1 MFAGVLA
8 GRWPPAATLVDRLLG
23 PEHALPLRPVTDR
36 EVWGPGGTVD
46 PYTVE
51 AITAVAAGERG
62 TPWPAATARAYAR
75 YHTDGDRTE
84 YEAAVSGRQ
93 QRLSRA
99 AVMAARTLETS
110 WVHEV
115 ADGVVVLCEQS
126 SWCWP
131 AHDDTFTRHGS
142 VLPTV
147 TDPYLD
153 LGAGEVAG
161 QLAWLDH
168 LLGAVLDQHAPGLR
182 ARMRHEVRTRVLEPF
197 LRRRDW
203 HWLGLDG
210 DVHNWS
216 PWIHGNVLVAALRLA
231 EDEDTRGRLVALVC
245 EGLDRYVSALP
256 EDGAVDEGYDY
267 WWYGVGKATEALGIL
282 RHATGGAFDHRE
294 VGSLRA
300 AVAFPHRMHLGG
312 PWRLNVGDGTARGG
326 SVPWHVLHRAARD
339 TGDAD
344 ALAYASAHRGRDEPA
359 AGPEHGLGP
368 LLRGATDTAWLAAG
382 TSGPAAP
389 PLPAEVWLPS
399 TQVLVARRK
408 AGTADGLTLAV
419 KGGHNGEHHNHNDV
433 GSVVVAAGGVPV
445 LIDPGRPTYTAQTFG
460 PRRYEIWTMRGDWHN
475 VPTVAGVDQAPGRR
489 FAARDV
495 TPELGA
501 DRAGMVMDIAAAYP
515 LDDLRSWRREAVLD
529 RRHGTVTITD
539 EWLHSGTP
547 ERPSVLHYLLAG
559 EVTPVPDGVLVR
571 SLGGHLVHIGVPD
584 GVPADLTP
592 RELTDPMLYDVWGE
606 RITRLDLTV
615 AAPAGTLTVRIT
627 EAS

>member
-8 GRWPPAATLVDRLLG
+8 ARWPPATTLADHLLG
-23 PEHALPLRPVTDR
+23 REHALPLRPATDR
-36 EVWGPGGTVD
+36 DVWGPDGTVD
-46 PYTVE
+46 RHTVE
-51 AITAVAAGERG
+51 MVGAVAVGERG

-75 YHTDGDRTE
+75 YHADGDRTE
-84 YEAAVSGRQ
+84 YEDAVSARQ
-93 QRLSRA
+93 ERLSRA
-99 AVMAARTLETS
+99 VVMAAHTLEPS
-110 WVHEV
+110 WLDEV
-115 ADGVVVLCEQS
+115 ADGVLVLCEQS

-168 LLGAVLDQHAPGLR
+168 LLGAVLDRHVPGLR
-182 ARMRHEVRTRVLEPF
+182 ARIRHEVATRVFDPF

-210 DVHNWS
+210 DVHNWN

-231 EDEDTRGRLVALVC
+231 GDDVRARLVALVC
-245 EGLDRYVSALP
+245 EGLDRYVSVLP
-256 EDGAVDEGYDY
+256 GDGAVDEGYDY

-294 VGSLRA
+294 VASLRA

-326 SVPWHVLHRAARD
+326 PAPWHVLHRAARD

-344 ALAYASAHRGRDEPA
+344 ALAYATAHRCPGEPA
-359 AGPEHGLGP
+359 ATPEHGLGP
-368 LLRGATDTAWLAAG
+368 LLRGATDPEWLAAE
-382 TSGPAAP
+382 TAAP
-389 PLPAEVWLPS
+389 PLPADVWLPS
-399 TQVLVARRK
+399 TQVLIARGR
-408 AGTADGLTLAV
+408 AGSADGLTLAV

-475 VPTVAGVDQAPGRR
+475 VPTIAGVDQSPGRE

-495 TPELGA
+495 TPLFGA
-501 DRAGMVMDIAAAYP
+501 DRAGLALDIAAAYP
-515 LDDLRSWRREAVLD
+515 VDGSWRREAVLD
-529 RRHGTVTITD
+529 RRHATVTITD
-539 EWLHSGTP
+539 EWRLTA
-547 ERPSVLHYLLAG
+547 ERPSVLHYVLAG
-559 EVTPVPDGVLVR
+559 EVTAVPGGVLVR
-571 SLGGHLVHIGVPD
+571 SLGGHLVHLGLPD

-592 RELTDPMLYDVWGE
+592 RELTDPVLRDIWGE

-615 AAPAGTLTVRIT
+615 TAPAGTLTIRIT
-627 EAS
+627 EAPDD